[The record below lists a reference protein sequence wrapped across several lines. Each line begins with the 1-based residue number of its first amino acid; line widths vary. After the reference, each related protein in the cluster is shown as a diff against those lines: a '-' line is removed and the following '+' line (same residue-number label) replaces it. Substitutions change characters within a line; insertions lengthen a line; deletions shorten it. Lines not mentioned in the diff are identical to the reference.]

1 MNGIFDNV
9 DFYPT
14 PEKVIFRMLAQYDV
28 SGKTI
33 LEPSAGK
40 GDLLEALQAEGANV
54 LYCEVSEPLQ
64 RILNGKG
71 RFMCAD
77 FLELTSDK
85 VSHINAIFMNPPFSK
100 GVAHILHAY
109 SIAPDGCTIVALC
122 NSSNIKND
130 YSKER
135 KELKTLIENYGS
147 IQELGN
153 CFEDAE
159 RSTAVEVAMITIK
172 KPGENSKNE
181 FEGFFMDDEPE
192 KDGETAGLMPYN
204 VVRELVNRYVQ
215 ACKIYEELL
224 TVNSRL
230 KTATGN
236 FFTHELGL
244 TVKLNYN
251 DYKKALQRDGWD
263 YIFNK
268 LALDKDMTRGVKATI
283 NKFVEDQM
291 SVPFTMR
298 NIYRMLEIII
308 ATRGQTM
315 DKAIDEVFDKITSH
329 SDDNKYNVEGW
340 KTNLH
345 YLLGKKF
352 ILPRMCE
359 QDRRWDKGSK
369 ISTNYGANFD
379 LIEDFNKAL
388 CFITGRQYE
397 SIGDLSSWI
406 RYPYKVVTSDNV
418 SFHTDLTHFRGAM
431 DAKQKLNEQG
441 IQAEIINCQPI
452 YGEWFEWG
460 YFRCKAFKKGSMH
473 FEFLDEKVWEKLN
486 QRIAKIKGYP
496 LFEQKEQTA
505 YQKRNAGQKAE
516 PKTKEPKQAKIL
528 FEVKF

>member
-1 MNGIFDNV
+1 MSGIFDNV

-28 SGKTI
+28 NGKTV

-85 VSHINAIFMNPPFSK
+85 VSHISAIFMNPPFSK

-122 NSSNIKND
+122 NSSNITND

-263 YIFNK
+263 YIFAK
-268 LALDKDMTRGVKATI
+268 LDLKRDMTRGVRETL
-283 NKFVEDQM
+283 NKFIEQQNN
-291 SVPFTMR
+291 VPFTMR
-298 NIYRMLEIII
+298 NIYKMLEIIV

-315 DKAIDEVFDKITSH
+315 DKAIEEAFDRITEKH
-329 SDDNKYNVEGW
+329 HDNRHNVKGW

-345 YLLGKKF
+345 FLIGKKF
-352 ILPRMCE
+352 ILPYMINP
-359 QDRRWDKGSK
+359 SK
-369 ISTNYGANFD
+369 EYGYVSEHYSSLRNSYDGAVPD
-379 LIEDFNKAL
+379 LEKAL
-388 CFITGRQYE
+388 CFIMG
-397 SIGDLSSWI
+397 IN
-406 RYPYKVVTSDNV
+406 YKDVETV
-418 SFHTDLTHFRGAM
+418 
-431 DAKQKLNEQG
+431 
-441 IQAEIINCQPI
+441 NCTIKRNI
-452 YGEWFEWG
+452 YGEWYDSHFFKYKG
-460 YFRCKAFKKGSMH
+460 YKNGNMH
-473 FEFLDEKVWEKLN
+473 FEFKSLDVWEKLN

-505 YQKRNAGQKAE
+505 YQKRNAGQTAE